1 MHNAMSVGPAPETH
15 KGAEE
20 PKQKTREWVNFN
32 LVTAKGKGKVD
43 ASCSCCCSRSGADS
57 DVLRG
62 WHVPPRSAQAS
73 IYLRKVAGMS
83 FSWYVSKGTV
93 AFDRLG

>member
-32 LVTAKGKGKVD
+32 LVTAKGKGRVD
-43 ASCSCCCSRSGADS
+43 AFCSRCSRSGARADS

-62 WHVPPRSAQAS
+62 
-73 IYLRKVAGMS
+73 
-83 FSWYVSKGTV
+83 
-93 AFDRLG
+93 

>member
-32 LVTAKGKGKVD
+32 LVTAKGKGRVD
-43 ASCSCCCSRSGADS
+43 AS
-57 DVLRG
+57 
-62 WHVPPRSAQAS
+62 
-73 IYLRKVAGMS
+73 
-83 FSWYVSKGTV
+83 
-93 AFDRLG
+93 